1 LSALNIESVV
11 FQMIFTKEM
20 LRMTRLPARAVYP
33 GTDKVTRAR
42 TLATRYEAGKVYHL
56 RTAPGLRDLEAEL
69 IGFPNAQ
76 HDDLVDAEVYA
87 ADVGGNEFSFGSVRS

>member
-1 LSALNIESVV
+1 
-11 FQMIFTKEM
+11 MTFTREI
-20 LRMTRLPARAVYP
+20 LRTSPAGTRCLP
-33 GTDKVTRAR
+33 GSDKVTRAR

-87 ADVGGNEFSFGSVRS
+87 ADVGGNDFSYGSVRS